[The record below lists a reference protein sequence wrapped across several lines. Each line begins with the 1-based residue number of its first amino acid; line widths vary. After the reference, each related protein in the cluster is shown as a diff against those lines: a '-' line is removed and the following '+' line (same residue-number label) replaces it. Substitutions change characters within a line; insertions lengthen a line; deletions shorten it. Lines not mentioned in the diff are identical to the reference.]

1 MRFEDRFTWE
11 TDIDESFQH
20 CLVPKLILQPLV
32 ENAIIHGVANM
43 DDGYIKLS
51 ASAQGDTLILAVED
65 NGQGIAPEILEKL
78 KNPEREMPAGHL
90 GLKNVDRIVRLYYGR
105 EYGIS
110 ARSEPGRGSRVELR
124 LPMSGEEKKDA

>member
-1 MRFEDRFTWE
+1 
-11 TDIDESFQH
+11 
-20 CLVPKLILQPLV
+20 
-32 ENAIIHGVANM
+32 
-43 DDGYIKLS
+43 
-51 ASAQGDTLILAVED
+51 
-65 NGQGIAPEILEKL
+65 
-78 KNPEREMPAGHL
+78 MPAGHL